1 MERKT
6 RQQLLKEVKERMAS
20 GNYNE
25 IHKLKSVKNVDR
37 VVLIGEHRL
46 SESEIFSYYEKV
58 TLIQNSDELK
68 CKAIG
73 LLIDD
78 EIYKKLSDSAK
89 QRYVLEI
96 GKFYHSLLEEY
107 QNKSVTGV

>member
-6 RQQLLKEVKERMAS
+6 RQQLLKEVKERMSS
-20 GNYNE
+20 GNYSE

-37 VVLIGEHRL
+37 VVVLGERRL
-46 SESEIFSYYEKV
+46 TESEIYSYYEKV
-58 TLIQNSDELK
+58 VLIQSNDELK

-78 EIYKKLSDSAK
+78 EVYEKLSDSAK

-96 GKFYHSLLEEY
+96 GKFYHSLMNEY
-107 QNKSVTGV
+107 QKKAAI